1 MTTPVFI
8 VGSGR
13 NGSEAV
19 VRLLGHFD
27 NVEVYHE
34 FMVHYVQPLGTKYY
48 VRGISHT
55 SVIESLSMTHEA
67 AVNLSEKDFWVDS
80 SNKLSWIIWGLKTI
94 FPKAKFIHLL
104 RDGRRVVSS
113 YYHKL
118 ADECY
123 ADKDVKILIDWLN
136 TKSTKRPPP
145 MKKYWWPIPI
155 PTRDEF
161 RNYNRFQRICWHWQ
175 EVNKVILDDLANVSP
190 ERRLTIKLEDL
201 VSNEKVYSDFLRF
214 IGLPVR
220 PNLFELLK
228 RPSNVRWPQSYPL
241 TDEQTEQFSSICGD
255 MMKEL
260 GYTGPDYEVRY
271 LEEDRPIGKT
281 IYDY

>member
-19 VRLLGHFD
+19 VRLLRHFD

-48 VRGISHT
+48 MRLFDQSSLIH
-55 SVIESLSMTHEA
+55 SLSITHETA
-67 AVNLSEKDFWVDS
+67 ISLCERDFWIDS
-80 SNKLSWIIWGLKTI
+80 SNKLSWVIEGLKVI

-123 ADKDVKILIDWLN
+123 ADRDVKVLTDWLN
-136 TKSTKRPPP
+136 MKSTKRPPP
-145 MKKYWWPIPI
+145 MKKYWWPVPKGGFG
-155 PTRDEF
+155 D
-161 RNYNRFQRICWHWQ
+161 YDQFQRICWHWQ
-175 EVNKVILDDLANVSP
+175 KVNKVILDDLANVPSD
-190 ERRLTIKLEDL
+190 RKLTIKLEDF
-201 VSNEKVYSDFLRF
+201 VSRESTYRTFLEF
-214 IGLPVR
+214 IGLPIKLD
-220 PNLFELLK
+220 LFELLE
-228 RPSNVRWPQSYPL
+228 RPSNVRWPKSYPL
-241 TDEQTEQFSSICGD
+241 TDEQTEQFSDICGD
-255 MMKEL
+255 MMRGL
-260 GYTGPDYEVRY
+260 GYTGPDYEVQY
-271 LEEDRPIGKT
+271 IKENQSAGK
-281 IYDY
+281 IVYDY